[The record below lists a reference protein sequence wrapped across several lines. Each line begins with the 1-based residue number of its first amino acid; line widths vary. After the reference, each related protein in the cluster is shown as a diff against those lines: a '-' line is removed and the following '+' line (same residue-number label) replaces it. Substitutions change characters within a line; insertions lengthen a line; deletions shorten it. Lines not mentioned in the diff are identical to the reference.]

1 MGQELTDSEKQKL
14 VAALYLNKLYAPAL
28 AELSLRVV
36 ESITDESQRN
46 LSFLTLIDY
55 LAAHGNLSL
64 ADEIARHRLNGYH
77 RAAAFAGLGIASAS
91 VDSDRAQAYLVD
103 AESFLKQTNDPDDR
117 TTLLHRIAQGYSRL
131 RMWEKAEE
139 MAGQVGQAQDRA
151 FTLCGL
157 LEDLWN
163 AGESERAGRLLL
175 AARQSVTETSLNEKA
190 SVLDDLARVLVLMNR
205 RSEAFELWEEAVP
218 SAEYAPESAKL
229 LYLICKGLVSIGH
242 QQRAH
247 EVAQLIKNDARKAQ
261 ALAAIG
267 TR

>member
-1 MGQELTDSEKQKL
+1 MRQELTDNEKQKL

-28 AELSLRVV
+28 AELSVRVV

-46 LSFLTLIDY
+46 LCFLTLIDY
-55 LAAHGNLSL
+55 LAAHGNLAL

-77 RAAAFAGLGIASAS
+77 RAAALAGLGIASAA

-103 AESFLKQTNDPDDR
+103 AEAFLERTSDPDDR
-117 TTLLHRIAQGYSRL
+117 TTLLHRISQGYSRL
-131 RMWEKAEE
+131 RMWEKGQEL
-139 MAGQVGQAQDRA
+139 AGQVGQAQDRA
-151 FTLCGL
+151 FTLCRL

-163 AGESERAGRLLL
+163 AGESEKANRLLL
-175 AARQSVTETSLNEKA
+175 AARESVAATSLKERA
-190 SVLDDLARVLVLMNR
+190 SALDDLARVLALMKR
-205 RSEAFELWEEAVP
+205 GSEAFELWEEAVA

-247 EVAQLIKNDARKAQ
+247 EVALLIKNDARKAQ
-261 ALAAIG
+261 ALALVG
-267 TR
+267 NP